1 MKIILVV
8 LTILVLCSTVQARD
22 VQLLNPE
29 FFGQPTSMA
38 VKILYDKKPDEIE
51 PYMVMTD
58 IKCGKYHAASVF
70 YRGKVTF
77 AEVRAS
83 LNKLYGSY
91 EDVSLLKESLL
102 AMWRVEDKRFSIQL
116 VQEEEDVVRV
126 LYVQFRPMKKASKDI
141 MKASG
146 GNMDVLDDQECK
158 E

>member
-1 MKIILVV
+1 MRIIVV
-8 LTILVLCSTVQARD
+8 LFAILFLCSIASARD

-38 VKILYDKKPDEIE
+38 VKLLYDKKPDEIE
-51 PYMVMTD
+51 PYMVTTD

-91 EDVSLLKESLL
+91 EDVSLLKESVL
-102 AMWRVEDKRFSIQL
+102 AMWRVEGKRFSIQL
-116 VQEEEDVVRV
+116 HQEEEDVARA
-126 LYVQFRPMKKASKDI
+126 LYVQFRPMKEVTKDTT
-141 MKASG
+141 KTG
-146 GNMDVLDDQECK
+146 GTIFKDDECK